1 MASKPRLARQ
11 HRVGDRVV
19 AHGWRDNERWQVAG
33 TIVLVR
39 HSAIDGRIVVV
50 LADVP
55 EPDGSPLFD
64 VRAGDVE
71 LAAGSATRRRR

>member
-1 MASKPRLARQ
+1 MASKPGLARQ

-19 AHGWRDNERWQVAG
+19 AYGWRDNERWQVAG
-33 TIVLVR
+33 TVVFVR

-55 EPDGSPLFD
+55 EVNGSPMFD
-64 VRAGDVE
+64 VAAGDVE
-71 LAAGSATRRRR
+71 LAAGSADRHRR